1 VSVEVSNSYI
11 CFAVGKT
18 VKQNK
23 QNKPSKMPKIS
34 CRFPEC
40 DKYCMQQNTFCEHI
54 VSHLTMGEVDYV
66 LGELFEDFNPH
77 KLKCNCETKNNFKTR
92 PDLLAHLCK
101 RHFDEEQLEY
111 IEAAFVPKPKGQK
124 MSSKDDIE
132 QVRRKVEKSKR
143 DSKDMMKAIRKPL
156 PSKKPAKSILKKK
169 VEIVESEDE
178 EEDDSQYI
186 EDEDEE
192 YDSDDAKSTTSARS
206 DHTQADKGPTFNPKS
221 IKSVVTNSKPI
232 MAKLLEQY
240 HKATEKHGEYFM
252 DPTAYYEMYPKDSA
266 TDYIEH
272 IKAMILHVQEMLEG
286 INDLEIED
294 VPKEKEKKSKKAVAV
309 HPEENLKKCS
319 EEELVKEKAKAPK
332 KKKESKSKAEGTR
345 SRSSSDSSKAS
356 K

>member
-1 VSVEVSNSYI
+1 
-11 CFAVGKT
+11 
-18 VKQNK
+18 
-23 QNKPSKMPKIS
+23 
-34 CRFPEC
+34 
-40 DKYCMQQNTFCEHI
+40 MQQNTICEHT
-54 VSHLTMGEVDYV
+54 VSHLTIGEVDFL
-66 LGELFEDFNPH
+66 LGEMYEDFNPH

-92 PDLLAHLCK
+92 QDLLAHLCK
-101 RHFDEEQLEY
+101 RHFDEEQLDY
-111 IEAAFVPKPKGQK
+111 FEAAFVPKPKGQK

-132 QVRRKVEKSKR
+132 QVRRKVEKAKR

-178 EEDDSQYI
+178 EEEGNDSDYI

-206 DHTQADKGPTFNPKS
+206 NTTQADKGPAFNPKS
-221 IKSVVTNSKPI
+221 IKSVVPNSKPI

-252 DPTAYYEMYPKDSA
+252 DPTAYYEMYPKDTA
-266 TDYIEH
+266 TDYVNH
-272 IKAMILHVQEMLEG
+272 IKEMILHVQEMLEG

-294 VPKEKEKKSKKAVAV
+294 VKPKDPPKEKAKKEKKSKKAVPV
-309 HPEENLKKCS
+309 HPDPEEGLKKED
-319 EEELVKEKAKAPK
+319 EEEGKAPK
-332 KKKESKSKAEGTR
+332 KKAAKPKAADTR
-345 SRSSSDSSKAS
+345 SRSGSGSSKSS